1 MLNIHRLKDMFD
13 KLTTYGKTSKGI
25 NRLAYSKEEKEALNY
40 LTQLALENQFTVKK
54 DAIGNIIITRAGLD
68 NDLPVVA
75 MGSHIDSVYN
85 GGKYDGVIG
94 VIAGLEVLI
103 SLNDASI
110 ETQHPLELIIFA
122 CEESARFGTAT
133 IGSKTMTGNITKK
146 ELLKLKD
153 RDGISFAQAL
163 EDNGLNLQETD
174 KAKRM
179 KSEFLSFIE
188 LHIEQGPILEQKN
201 IDIGIVTGISAPT
214 RFKIKI
220 IGEASHSGSTPMNFR
235 KDALTGAS
243 EITLRLEAIATKE
256 AHHGTVSTVGVASVY
271 PGAMNVIPGQ
281 VELLVDIRSINAQSK
296 IRVVNQFT
304 REINKICRRR
314 SLKFEIGL
322 LSDEIPT
329 LLDEKIIEKS
339 EKICNSLGYNYIKMP
354 SGAGHDAMN
363 MASFCKTG
371 MIFIPSEDGLSHNPK
386 EFTKISEIKKGTKV
400 LRELIIKLAN
410 GFVF

>member
-1 MLNIHRLKDMFD
+1 MFD
-13 KLTTYGKTSKGI
+13 KLTTYGETNEGI
-25 NRLAYSKEEKEALNY
+25 NRIAYSTAEQNALNY
-40 LTQLALENQFTVKK
+40 LREVAINNQLSVKK
-54 DAIGNIIITRAGLD
+54 DAIGNLFIRRNGLD
-68 NDLPVVA
+68 NSLPIVA

-94 VIAGLEVLI
+94 VIAGLEVLL
-103 SLNDASI
+103 SLNDTSI
-110 ETQHPLELIIFA
+110 ETQHPIELIIFA

-153 RDGISFAQAL
+153 RDDISFAHAL
-163 EDNGLNLQETD
+163 EDNGLDIQEID
-174 KAKRM
+174 KAKRK
-179 KSEFLSFIE
+179 KSEFLCFIE
-188 LHIEQGPILEQKN
+188 LHIEQGPILEQRN

-214 RFKIKI
+214 RFKVMI

-243 EITLRLEAIATKE
+243 EITLSLEAIAARE
-256 AHHGTVSTVGVASVY
+256 AHHGTVSTVGVANVY

-304 REINKICRRR
+304 REINEICTRR
-314 SLKFEIGL
+314 SLTSEIEL

-329 LLDEKIIEKS
+329 LLDEKLIENT
-339 EKICNSLGYNYIKMP
+339 EMICNSLGYNYIKMP

-371 MIFIPSEDGLSHNPK
+371 MLFIPSEDGLSHNPK
-386 EFTKISEIKKGTKV
+386 EFTEISEIKKGTKV
-400 LRELIIKLAN
+400 LRELIIKLAK
-410 GFVF
+410 GSSF